1 MFAGSCI
8 GVACLVLSLE
18 FFRRLAK
25 EYDRYLIRQNTVHER
40 TQSLSSISDSDELLQ
55 TSSMSKDVRAGVR
68 PARELAQSQALRPS
82 ILQQSVRAALHM
94 MQFGIAYIVMLLA
107 MYYNGYFIIC
117 IFLGAFVGSFIFNWE
132 TLGLAW

>member
-8 GVACLVLSLE
+8 GVACLVLLLE
-18 FFRRLAK
+18 FFRRLTK
-25 EYDRYLIRQNTVHER
+25 EYDRYLIRQHAAHER

-55 TSSMSKDVRAGVR
+55 KSSMSKDI
-68 PARELAQSQALRPS
+68 PARVRLANESAQSQALRPS
-82 ILQQSVRAALHM
+82 ILQQIFRAILHAI
-94 MQFGIAYIVMLLA
+94 QFGIAYIVMLLA

-132 TLGLAW
+132 TLGLAS